1 MVIRLPAPVT
11 GGGPCWRC
19 VWGSI
24 L

>member
-11 GGGPCWRC
+11 GGSPCWRC